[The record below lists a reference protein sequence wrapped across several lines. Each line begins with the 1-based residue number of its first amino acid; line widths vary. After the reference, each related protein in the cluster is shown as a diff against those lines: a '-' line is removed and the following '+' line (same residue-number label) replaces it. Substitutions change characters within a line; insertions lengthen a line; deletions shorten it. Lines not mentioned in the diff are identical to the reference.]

1 MTHEWSIIGNEGFKF
16 IGKINASMSHEIK
29 NVLAII
35 NEKAGLLEDF
45 LLMAEKG
52 MPVDPGRF
60 RALSGK
66 IQTQVKRADKIVINM
81 NTFAH
86 SADET
91 CKTVEIGQAFDFVAA
106 LSARLVSN
114 RGINLEILPEAG
126 PVTIITNPFFLN
138 NMIWLCIDFAMDW
151 TGDGK
156 TIAVSYRT
164 NLGGA
169 EIKLSKLAGL
179 GNMPVDGFPNKRE
192 ETILEALDGEITIC
206 REAGEL
212 SLVLPGTIDTK

>member
-1 MTHEWSIIGNEGFKF
+1 MSHQWSIIGDEGFKF

-45 LLMAEKG
+45 LLMADKG

-60 RALSGK
+60 KALSGK
-66 IQTQVKRADKIVINM
+66 IQKQVKRADKIVINM

-86 SADET
+86 SVDET

-114 RGINLEILPEAG
+114 RGVNLEILPEAG

-151 TGDGK
+151 TGDEK

-169 EIKLSKLAGL
+169 EIKLSKLGSI

-192 ETILEALDGEITIC
+192 ETILEALDGEIIIY